1 MRPLLFRAGFFAV
14 AALSFCSSAFATET
28 ETPTRMSK
36 TLVVVKLGS
45 PEPVMVRT
53 KFQEKPPTISIEFP
67 GRHIVGSLPERSVV
81 SKGVIRAIT
90 ASYDAKTTDA
100 KAERFIRSVQIV
112 LVASYTYKVRSEV
125 GQIVVEID
133 HPASVGSTSFEVGL
147 LGGTIIEAF
156 ARPTVTDRFRAMQDA
171 LNRAT
176 PTPWT
181 MQLGQKEAKSAAP
194 VTVSW
199 SAVSASQASRP
210 TLPVSSSAASPAPVV
225 PAQQPAFQ
233 PLLLLGL
240 CALAGLWII
249 LRAGTF
255 SASRLASPARVPSGV
270 VLIDQLV
277 WSAFE
282 RQGFRLMVEQPISR
296 PLAGTLRIIEKEGNK
311 WAFLFV
317 GQSNFFEKK
326 TIEHFAQIMRQA
338 SLEQGILVASGAF
351 TVPAQRTAKLHH
363 ITLIGRE
370 QLAELLS
377 VGAASE
383 YVIKQLELHQA
394 RLQEVQASLVQY
406 AGELDEL
413 RKQRNEASWSLGEER
428 ARAGQ
433 LESQLS
439 QVAQQLQQSTGDLE
453 KWTQE
458 ATSLRKHW
466 EESEWYLGEAKA
478 HIQHLEN
485 QVNDLQPIAKQVEAA
500 TREKDEAKWY
510 SGEERTKREAL
521 EMRFAAL
528 EENLQESLR
537 RERFAQELVNRLKSE
552 VEALRQYGER
562 RQSVR
567 LRVPEATVE
576 VRNGGE
582 EPLFAGSPR
591 DISRTGFGCEAEH
604 SFPDI
609 AHARLR
615 LKLPGFDEPI
625 ESTGKLVWQQASA
638 GPNCFYGGFQ
648 FDDLEESIEARLD
661 QWLKTYRETTT
672 S

>member
-1 MRPLLFRAGFFAV
+1 MTKHLLGVSFFAV
-14 AALSFCSSAFATET
+14 AALSFCSGVFATET

-45 PEPVMVRT
+45 AEPVMVRT

-67 GRHIVGSLPERSVV
+67 GRRIVGSLPERSAI
-81 SKGVIRAIT
+81 SKGVIQTIT
-90 ASYDAKTTDA
+90 ASYDIKAADTN
-100 KAERFIRSVQIV
+100 AERFIRSVQIV

-147 LGGTIIEAF
+147 RGGTIIEALS
-156 ARPTVTDRFRAMQDA
+156 RPSITDRFRAMQDA

-181 MQLGQKEAKSAAP
+181 MQLGQKEAKSPEP
-194 VTVSW
+194 VSVSW
-199 SAVSASQASRP
+199 SAVSASQANRP
-210 TLPVSSSAASPAPVV
+210 TLPASRQAPSPAT
-225 PAQQPAFQ
+225 PAFPAAQSVFQ
-233 PLLLLGL
+233 PLLIWGL

-255 SASRLASPARVPSGV
+255 SASRALPARVASGV

-282 RQGFRLMVEQPISR
+282 RQGFRLVAEQPIAR

-317 GQSNFFEKK
+317 GQNTFFEKR
-326 TIEHFAQIMRQA
+326 TIEQFAQIMRQT

-428 ARAGQ
+428 AKTAQ

-453 KWTQE
+453 KWKQE
-458 ATSLRKHW
+458 AVSLRKHW

-478 HIQHLEN
+478 HIQHLES
-485 QVNDLQPIAKQVEAA
+485 QVNDLQSVAKQVETA

-537 RERFAQELVNRLKSE
+537 REHFAQELVSRLKAQ

-576 VRNGGE
+576 IRNGGE
-582 EPLFAGSPR
+582 EPLFSGSPK
-591 DISRTGFGCEAEH
+591 DISRTGFGCETEH
-604 SFPDI
+604 SFPAI
-609 AHARLR
+609 ARARLR
-615 LKLPGFDEPI
+615 LQLPGFEPI

-638 GPNCFYGGFQ
+638 GPNRFYGGFQ
-648 FDDLEESIEARLD
+648 FDSLEESVEAKLD
-661 QWLKTYRETTT
+661 QWLKTYQETIA